1 MERGFSRPLGLRKR
15 EMFLGS
21 FIEREGRTV
30 GEESS
35 LRGKKKDFRENYE
48 GGWEMREREK
58 KRGVEY
64 GRCVL

>member
-21 FIEREGRTV
+21 FIERERRTV

-48 GGWEMREREK
+48 
-58 KRGVEY
+58 
-64 GRCVL
+64 